1 MVVFA
6 KLQRIL
12 VNAIRRVCDTMLDLS
27 DNDAA
32 IPAMLLG
39 NPDLTSNNTYKQFFF
54 PDHKLC

>member
-12 VNAIRRVCDTMLDLS
+12 VNARGQVCDIMLDLS

-39 NPDLTSNNTYKQFFF
+39 NPDLISNNTYKQFFS
-54 PDHKLC
+54 PYHKLC